1 MFKDF
6 PILLDELHLTKRA
19 KKNRF
24 TVDNISKS
32 VFSFATAEIL
42 SKIGGLVVSIKDRKA
57 TDPHDYKVFIDE
69 MIEISQNEFT
79 PELVET
85 RWESDEQNKILI
97 ELRYQQRQYK
107 TVAPFYKS
115 TATLIS
121 PSVIHL
127 ANRILAEC
135 GNNNRFNTIFGV
147 DESGGMRGV
156 SVIFLSPLQREKIL
170 ENQAFLIFST
180 DSEVNVWT
188 ENQVKATIQNLI
200 ELGLIPTL
208 SDEEFEV
215 LKENALQKRFNDAVS
230 FLYEIPNLTYTF
242 DTEYIDDSLKTENS
256 YIEIITGISQL
267 SGDIFYPTN
276 LRVVITP
283 PPSEHP
289 DYDRKI
295 ELFFEFNGTTYSK
308 ELSDFQD
315 WVDLSFIA
323 LINQSLSTN
332 NIDYSFYGIDTGDQG
347 AMIIFLDHERA
358 RKVKDSGLI
367 TLYHFT

>member
-6 PILLDELHLTKRA
+6 PEFLDELQLTKRA
-19 KKNRF
+19 KKNKF
-24 TVDNISKS
+24 AVEHISKS

-42 SKIGGLVVSIKDRKA
+42 NKIGGLVVSIKDRKA
-57 TDPHDYKVFIDE
+57 TDPNDYKVFIDE
-69 MIEISQNEFT
+69 MIEISQKEFT

-85 RWESDEQNKILI
+85 HWVNDEQKEILI
-97 ELRYQQRQYK
+97 ELRYQQKQYK
-107 TVAPFYKS
+107 ITVPFYKNTS
-115 TATLIS
+115 TLIS
-121 PSVIHL
+121 PSVIYL

-135 GNNNRFNTIFGV
+135 GNNNRFNTVFGV
-147 DESGGMRGV
+147 DEFSGGIREL
-156 SVIFLSPLQREKIL
+156 SIIFLSPSQREKIL
-170 ENQAFLIFST
+170 EKQAFFLFSA

-200 ELGLIPTL
+200 ELGLIPNL
-208 SDEEFEV
+208 SDEEFEA
-215 LKENALQKRFNDAVS
+215 LKENALQNRFNDAVS

-242 DTEYIDDSLKTENS
+242 DTEYIDDSSKTEKS

-267 SGDIFYPTN
+267 SGDVFRPTN

-295 ELFFEFNGTTYSK
+295 KLFFEFNGLKYSK

-315 WVDLSFIA
+315 WVDLSFITF
-323 LINQSLSTN
+323 INQLLSEN
-332 NIDYSFYGIDTGDQG
+332 GIDHSFYNVDTGDQC
-347 AMIIFLDHERA
+347 AMIVFLHNEKA

-367 TLYHFT
+367 ILN

>member
-1 MFKDF
+1 MFEDF
-6 PILLDELHLTKRA
+6 PKLLDELQLTKRA
-19 KKNRF
+19 KSNKYLI
-24 TVDNISKS
+24 DKISKS
-32 VFSFATAEIL
+32 VFSYATAEIL

-57 TDPHDYKVFIDE
+57 TDPNDYKVFIDE
-69 MIEISQNEFT
+69 MIEISQNEFA

-85 RWESDEQNKILI
+85 RWVSAEQKEILI

-107 TVAPFYKS
+107 TTVPFYKN

-121 PSVIHL
+121 SSVIHL
-127 ANRILAEC
+127 ANRILAEF
-135 GNNNRFNTIFGV
+135 GNNNRFNTVFGV
-147 DESGGMRGV
+147 DEFSGMREL
-156 SVIFLSPLQREKIL
+156 SIIFLSPSQREKIL
-170 ENQAFLIFST
+170 EKQAFFLFSA

-188 ENQVKATIQNLI
+188 ENQVEATIQILI
-200 ELGLIPTL
+200 ELGLIPNL
-208 SDEEFEV
+208 SDEEFNV

-242 DTEYIDDSLKTENS
+242 DTEYIDDSSKTEKS

-267 SGDIFYPTN
+267 SSDVFRPTN
-276 LRVVITP
+276 LRVVITLP
-283 PPSEHP
+283 PPEHP

-295 ELFFEFNGTTYSK
+295 ELFFEFNGTTYSQ

-323 LINQSLSTN
+323 LINQELSAR
-332 NIDYSFYGIDTGDQG
+332 NIGHSFYGIDTGDQC
-347 AMIIFLDHERA
+347 AMIIFLNNEKA